1 MMMYALV
8 CHRQWYHVMR
18 LPVAARPGGAFA
30 WTPEAPES
38 AGPWRPSYGHPI
50 RTKSLEAKL
59 GLPFRNSHHCEIRY
73 RLIIYY
79 IIYIYTYISMFECDC
94 IRMHTY
100 IQLYIYMCVCDL
112 IWQYKIYETHV
123 RIIVSIQLN
132 TYLSSPVGPLND
144 QCYQMCSCHFSS
156 AHVQWCSCRHDISA

>member
-1 MMMYALV
+1 MLLYA
-8 CHRQWYHVMR
+8 RQWYHVMR

-59 GLPFRNSHHCEIRY
+59 GLPFRNSHHCETRY
-73 RLIIYY
+73 GLIIYY
-79 IIYIYTYISMFECDC
+79 NIYIYIHISLCLSVIVYVCIHIYNYI
-94 IRMHTY
+94 
-100 IQLYIYMCVCDL
+100 CVCDL